1 VSEVHLCSGGMGWGV
16 VDGSA
21 VVNRTSSLSGHCVFG
36 AALDSPVPLCV
47 CVRVVLFARHNVDM
61 IAASFVRKAE
71 DIGEWRAPT
80 SEPPD
85 NES

>member
-1 VSEVHLCSGGMGWGV
+1 MGLSCRELDIVPVWGV
-16 VDGSA
+16 CVWGS
-21 VVNRTSSLSGHCVFG
+21 TGLSRSHV
-36 AALDSPVPLCV
+36 CV
-47 CVRVVLFARHNVDM
+47 CVVSFARHNVDM